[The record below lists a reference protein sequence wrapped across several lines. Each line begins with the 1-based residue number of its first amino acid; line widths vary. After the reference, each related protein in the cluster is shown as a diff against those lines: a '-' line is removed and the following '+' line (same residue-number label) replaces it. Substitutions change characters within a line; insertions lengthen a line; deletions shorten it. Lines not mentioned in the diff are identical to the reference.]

1 MEKTP
6 PRFKYFVKCISIGGN
21 QFEDKPFSI
30 LYLFYQIFLV
40 IPSYLCW
47 FAEVMDLILH
57 WGDFKRVMQTAV
69 SLIPIT
75 ACIWVAVYFKIKRKS
90 FQELI
95 LLADQFVWE
104 HLPKWNPETG
114 LPTKAGFIAMTEK
127 YISIV
132 ALNGTLL
139 AWGYIIYRSYQSP
152 EGLGFNVWLPFD
164 ASHSPIREIVMLYQI
179 YSIIF
184 NAANFYGYMALYIV
198 FISIA
203 CTQLQQVGMQLNS
216 YRQEKEGDDENGRS
230 MEFDEK
236 YEDEDERLAS
246 CVKLHQE
253 TLEFMQAME
262 STFNF
267 PILGHFIMILAASC
281 FASFSAVV
289 TWGDMESLL
298 MVVLVFVSLPLNL
311 VVYCML
317 GEELTMQA
325 EELDD
330 SIWSCNWVG
339 ASKKQQHAI
348 LFMKAVSS
356 KEFCLTAGGFIP
368 VSRHTMS
375 VMANQVMS
383 YTMFLINV
391 KEENEGHGQYS
402 TKR

>member
-1 MEKTP
+1 MENAP
-6 PRFKYFVKCISIGGN
+6 PRFKYIVKCVWIGGN
-21 QFEDKPFSI
+21 QLEDRPFSI

-75 ACIWVAVYFKIKRKS
+75 ACIWVAVYFKIRRKS

-104 HLPKWNPETG
+104 HHPKWNPETG
-114 LPTKAGFIAMTEK
+114 LPTKAGFIAMAAK
-127 YISIV
+127 FISISAV
-132 ALNGTLL
+132 SGMLLSAL
-139 AWGYIIYRSYQSP
+139 YIIYRSYQSP
-152 EGLGFNVWLPFD
+152 ERLGLNTWFPFD
-164 ASHSPIREIVMLYQI
+164 VSYSPTHEIVMFYQLY
-179 YSIIF
+179 SLIF
-184 NAANFYGYMALYIV
+184 NGANFYGYMTLYVVLIT
-198 FISIA
+198 IA
-203 CTQLQQVGMQLNS
+203 CTQLQEVGMQLDS
-216 YRQEKEGDDENGRS
+216 YRQGKEGDDENGSS

-236 YEDEDERLAS
+236 YEDEEDERLAN
-246 CVKLHQE
+246 CIKLHQK
-253 TLEFMQAME
+253 TLEFMQGIE

-267 PILGHFIMILAASC
+267 PTLGHFIMIMGASC
-281 FASFSAVV
+281 FACFSAVV
-289 TWGDMESLL
+289 TWGDAESFL
-298 MVVLVFVSLPLNL
+298 MVILVFLSLPLNL
-311 VVYCML
+311 VVYCMF

-330 SIWSCNWVG
+330 SIWFCNWVG
-339 ASKKQQHAI
+339 ASKKQQRAI

-375 VMANQVMS
+375 VMVNQVMS

-391 KEENEGHGQYS
+391 KEENEAQE
-402 TKR
+402 K